1 MFKERKSLGTYVAK
15 GTLDDVIVAKPSAE
29 TEAGGKPVEIKTTSL
44 QLSKDG
50 VSVVLSQRALGVS
63 RHSKKVKKSTR
74 KPKE

>member
-1 MFKERKSLGTYVAK
+1 MIKERKTLGTYVAK
-15 GTLDDVIVAKPSAE
+15 SPLDCAKEAKPSDE

-63 RHSKKVKKSTR
+63 RHSKKV
-74 KPKE
+74 